1 MRKCI
6 AYSLLLSAPFL
17 STDLGGQE
25 PSHPTIDPQPAHF
38 ESHHSIQMGSE
49 TVEYDAVVGSIILR
63 DEEEDATAELFYT
76 AYFRT
81 GVEASSPRPIMFSY
95 NGGPGSGS

>member
-1 MRKCI
+1 MKKCV
-6 AYSLLLSAPFL
+6 AYFLLFLAPFT

-25 PSHPTIDPQPAHF
+25 PAHF

-63 DEEEDATAELFYT
+63 DEEEGATA
-76 AYFRT
+76 
-81 GVEASSPRPIMFSY
+81 
-95 NGGPGSGS
+95 